1 MSGFM
6 LGPGEHAHGLES
18 QQSYT
23 WVFYIPKFLTNHE
36 QINKEDI
43 SVVIIAVD
51 IVQRN
56 MMEIKLSGWM
66 IRGLSGIPCEILC
79 L

>member
-6 LGPGEHAHGLES
+6 PGPGEHAHGLES

-23 WVFYIPKFLTNHE
+23 WVFYIPKILAM
-36 QINKEDI
+36 NKSTKKTF

-56 MMEIKLSGWM
+56 TIEIKLSGWM
-66 IRGLSGIPCEILC
+66 IRRAFRNPL
-79 L
+79 